1 MIFFRKKSPVDPKL
15 QELNLRLNK
24 LMGQRMHLLEI
35 ETTLILENAQN
46 ELKKQLEEDK
56 QDFNLVVSNRLEIA
70 AQEREE
76 SKKKILT
83 MIVNVKNILLRFL
96 KTEIHFKAKNK

>member
-35 ETTLILENAQN
+35 ETTSILKNAQN

-56 QDFNLVVSNRLEIA
+56 KDFNLVVSNRLEIA

-76 SKKKILT
+76 SKQKILRVIFHIKN
-83 MIVNVKNILLRFL
+83 MIIRFL